1 MNRKWKIVLAI
12 IAGGVIVLGV
22 AGWWGYSYYQSQSAA
37 KEVIV
42 ELPLSEA
49 INLSKNETFNRM
61 EMGNGF
67 IYLFV
72 VGEVKDRVTTNIK
85 EESVTLQGEQKV
97 RVNTSSSLKDLKD
110 LGMIIPSSYRQLA
123 NPPADVNWSVVISNV
138 MTLLFLVF
146 IGVMISQTFLKSYNK
161 FDKDNKNSITFADV
175 GGVENV
181 KTSLME
187 TVSFIKDQSYLKEIG
202 AKIPKGILLSGPPGV
217 GKTMLARAMATEA
230 GVDFYYT
237 TGSEFH
243 GMFVGQAA
251 MRVKSLFRVAKK
263 KPSIIF
269 IDEFDSI
276 AMKRGM
282 TDSSVG
288 REFDHT
294 LNQMLAEMDGFNQD
308 TKVLVI
314 AATNFPDALDP
325 AVVRPGRF
333 DRRINVSLPTMKER
347 GQILRVHE
355 KGRKLSP
362 KVNLEDVAKQ
372 TSGMSGADLSSIM
385 NEAAIIAGKKHKTE
399 IEREDFAEA
408 IDKILVG
415 SATSGLMSKETK
427 KLVAYHE
434 AGHALVSSLVPNGDR
449 VQRVSILP
457 RGDAGGFTRLSPEN
471 DETIMLSRTKA
482 LNILAVYLGG
492 RLAEEIV
499 LEDVSS
505 GAHNDLMRAN
515 QLAREMVEH
524 YGMGKTFGL
533 GYRESDKTI
542 SRENRSKIDRDVEE
556 IIGQGR
562 DTARAILMDH
572 REVLDRIAQRLIEVE
587 FIEREELESIIN
599 MIQVNTKVGTEK
611 KVIQEE
617 SKCS

>member
-1 MNRKWKIVLAI
+1 MNKKWKIVLAI
-12 IAGGVIVLGV
+12 AGVIVLGLT
-22 AGWWGYSYYQSQSAA
+22 GWWGYSYYQSQRAE

-61 EMGNGF
+61 EIGNGF

-72 VGEVKDRVTTNIK
+72 AGEVKDRATTNIK
-85 EESVTLQGEQKV
+85 EDSVTLQGKQKIQ
-97 RVNTSSSLKDLKD
+97 VNTSSSLKDLKD
-110 LGMIIPSSYRQLA
+110 LGMVIPSSYRQLPV
-123 NPPADVNWSVVISNV
+123 PPADTNWSTVISNV
-138 MTLLFLVF
+138 FSLLFLGF
-146 IGVMISQTFLKSYNK
+146 IGVMISQTFLKSYSK
-161 FDKDNKNSITFADV
+161 FNRDNKNAITFADI
-175 GGVENV
+175 GGVESV

-187 TVSFIKDQSYLKEIG
+187 AVSFIKDQSYLKEVG

-251 MRVKSLFRVAKK
+251 MRVKNLFRIAKK

-276 AMKRGM
+276 AARRGA
-282 TDSSVG
+282 TTSDVG

-294 LNQMLAEMDGFNQD
+294 LNQMLAEMDGFSQD
-308 TKVLVI
+308 AKVLVI
-314 AATNFPDALDP
+314 AATNFPDSLDP

-333 DRRINVSLPTMKER
+333 DRRINVSLPTMEERKE
-347 GQILRVHE
+347 ILRVHE
-355 KGRKLSP
+355 KGRKFSGE
-362 KVNLEDVAKQ
+362 VSLEDIAKQ
-372 TSGMSGADLSSIM
+372 TSGMSGADLSSIV
-385 NEAAIIAGKKHKTE
+385 NEAAIIAGKKHRTE
-399 IEREDFAEA
+399 IGREDFAEA
-408 IDKILVG
+408 IDKVLVG
-415 SATSGLMSKETK
+415 SATSGLTSKETK

-434 AGHALVSSLVPNGDR
+434 AGHALVSSLLPNGDR

-457 RGDAGGFTRLSPEN
+457 RGDAGGFTRLSPEE
-471 DETIMLSRTKA
+471 DGTMLSRRKA
-482 LNILAVYLGG
+482 LSILAVYLGG
-492 RLAEEIV
+492 RLAEEIA

-505 GAHNDLMRAN
+505 GAHQDLMRAN

-533 GYRESDKTI
+533 GYRESDKTV
-542 SRENRSKIDRDVEE
+542 SRENRSKIDGDVED
-556 IIGQGR
+556 IINQGR
-562 DTARAILMDH
+562 DMAWKILTDH
-572 REVLDRIAQRLIEVE
+572 RDILDRIAQRLIEVE
-587 FIEREELESIIN
+587 FMEREELESVIN
-599 MIQVNTKVGTEK
+599 MIQVNTKVGVEDQ
-611 KVIQEE
+611 INQEE